1 MGEVLNESEL
11 EYMLQLAEDP
21 SSENPELIK
30 IERIVQILIP
40 SDNIMDEIKQKIQA
54 EIDQKQKEE
63 EALYASQE
71 TEATKAAD
79 SKLTDDSNQI
89 NNNYSNF

>member
-1 MGEVLNESEL
+1 LEAFKELDEDGDGFIPSDRLSHYLTAMGEVLNESEL

-40 SDNIMDEIKQKIQA
+40 SDNIMDEIKQKI
-54 EIDQKQKEE
+54 
-63 EALYASQE
+63 
-71 TEATKAAD
+71 
-79 SKLTDDSNQI
+79 
-89 NNNYSNF
+89 